1 MFRLE
6 DLIRGAWHDSR
17 VGTCGGHSK
26 GLDIENGSRVRAGGE
41 PPGREVLAARAMPC
55 PSHLLT
61 VRSVEL
67 GSLGSAKPGAN
78 CVNNPLQSR
87 NSHAKLQTTPRHSEI
102 NRHAAGTTSP
112 TCFECDAK
120 NISRLSDMSA
130 RNRCRPSPHAKRT
143 KRRSTTRRNLPKPGG
158 VPPAATS
165 GTPDREHPF

>member
-1 MFRLE
+1 MG
-6 DLIRGAWHDSR
+6 DN
-17 VGTCGGHSK
+17 SK
-26 GLDIENGSRVRAGGE
+26 DLDIENGCRVRAGGE

-55 PSHLLT
+55 PSRLLE

-67 GSLGSAKPGAN
+67 RSLGSAKPGAN
-78 CVNNPLQSR
+78 CVNNPVRSR
-87 NSHAKLQTTPRHSEI
+87 NSHAKVQTTPRHSEI

-120 NISRLSDMSA
+120 SISRLSDTTA
-130 RNRCRPSPHAKRT
+130 RNRCQPSPHAKRT

-165 GTPDREHPF
+165 GTPDREHPL